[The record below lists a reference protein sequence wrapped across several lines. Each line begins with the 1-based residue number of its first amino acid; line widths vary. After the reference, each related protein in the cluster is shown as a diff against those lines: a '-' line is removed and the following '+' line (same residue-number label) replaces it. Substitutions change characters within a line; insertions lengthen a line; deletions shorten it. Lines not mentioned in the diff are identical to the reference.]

1 MRPPPLLVR
10 AEFLVG
16 TRWGVCDRD
25 CQMREL
31 FAIGCGASLL
41 LCLVSVA
48 QESKESDVI
57 GSEQVAEVMRSFE
70 GRGTLADGSEP
81 TPPMAASDRLIPRD
95 DIQIDLVLAEPQIEQ
110 PLSLAWDSKGRL
122 WVVQYRQYQFPAGLK
137 IVEYDNYLR
146 ARFDKVPLPPPDGV
160 RGADVI
166 SVFEDTNGDG
176 RLDSKKDVIAGLNI
190 ATSVAIGAGGL
201 WVANPPYLL
210 FYPDSDGD
218 DVPDSD
224 PIVKLSGFGIE
235 DTHSVM
241 NSLTWGPDGWLY
253 GANGSTTTGKVES
266 PATGEVVEWQGQMI
280 WRFHPETE
288 EFEIYAEG
296 GGNTFSLDI
305 DAKGHVFSGTNNGK
319 TRGMFYPQGSYG
331 KKSWGKHGPLTN
343 PYAFGYFHHMAHDG
357 DDRRFAQAF
366 TIEEGGLFEAETAGR
381 IIAPNSLHNV
391 VWSSRLERN
400 GSTYQT
406 IDETN
411 LVETDDRWF
420 RPVYAGL
427 GPDGAVYLADWYD
440 TRLSHVSPTD
450 DWHKS
455 SGRVYRLLPKG
466 AKAEYVEGDLRDK
479 SAEELVDLLSHRNR
493 SVRRRALLE
502 LGWSHDQ
509 SIRPRLETLVE
520 ESRGQVSLEAL
531 WALNLLGVLDED
543 RLAGW
548 LTHEDPDI
556 RRWCVR
562 LAGDRRSSA
571 AVLKEPLKALSENE
585 PDIQVRVQLAASAKR
600 LSSGLALPVIDGLL
614 RHKDDLEDLHQ
625 PLMIWWALEAHAETG
640 RDELL
645 EWVEGSD
652 AWDRILFRN
661 EIAGRLMRRYAM
673 SGNPQDLTSCERL
686 LATAPDEKAQSDLL
700 DALQLAYEG
709 VTMPELPD
717 GLSEALEAYAADL
730 GENGLVIRLRNG
742 DKAAIPGALKA
753 VTNPSSATGV
763 RTELIRQLGEVDD
776 VDVVPTLFKLFG
788 VNEVSAVKRVAL
800 QTLARFDDV
809 RVAEGII
816 KRYGST
822 LPDEHGIRAM
832 AERVLASRE
841 DWAAMMMDQVD
852 RAVIKNRDVSPEVVM
867 LLMQHQNPS
876 LARRVEH
883 HWPGIVAGGGGV
895 DLAAE
900 SERIRGILRE
910 GDGEPSAGKVIYS
923 TRCASC
929 HQLFD
934 EGREIGPE
942 LTGYERQ
949 NLDFW
954 IHAMVNPSLELREGY
969 LNYVALMKDGRTVM
983 GLMKEQNPKT
993 VSLRDM
999 NGEVEVLNRGGMES
1013 LTASPMSL
1021 MPPALLQDL
1030 DPQQLRDFF
1039 AYLTKP

>member
-1 MRPPPLLVR
+1 MVK
-10 AEFLVG
+10 
-16 TRWGVCDRD
+16 
-25 CQMREL
+25 L
-31 FAIGCGASLL
+31 FAIGCVASLL

-48 QESKESDVI
+48 QESKENDVVGSD
-57 GSEQVAEVMRSFE
+57 QVAEVMRSFE

-81 TPPMAASDRLIPRD
+81 TPPVAASHRLIPRD
-95 DIQIDLVLAEPQIEQ
+95 DIQIDLVLAEPKIEQ

-137 IVEYDNYLR
+137 IIEYDNHLR
-146 ARFDKVPLPPPDGV
+146 AQFDKVPAPPPEGV
-160 RGADVI
+160 PGADVI

-176 RLDSKKDVIAGLNI
+176 KLDSKKDVIAGLNI

-366 TIEEGGLFEAETAGR
+366 TIEEGGLFKGETAGR

-427 GPDGAVYLADWYD
+427 GPDGAVYIADWYD

-479 SAEELVDLLSHRNR
+479 SADELVDLLSHRNR

-509 SIRPRLETLVE
+509 SIRPRLEALVE
-520 ESRGQVSLEAL
+520 ESSGQVSLEAL

-548 LTHEDPDI
+548 LSHEDPDI

-571 AVLKEPLKALSENE
+571 AVLKEPLKALSETE

-600 LSSGLALPVIDGLL
+600 LSPDLALPVIDGLL
-614 RHKDDLEDLHQ
+614 GHHDDLKDLHQ
-625 PLMIWWALEAHAETG
+625 PLMIWWALEAHAEKG

-645 EWVEGSD
+645 KWVEGSD
-652 AWDRILFRN
+652 VWDRVLFRN
-661 EIAGRLMRRYAM
+661 EMAGRLMRRYAM
-673 SGNPQDLTSCERL
+673 IGKPQDLNSCERL
-686 LATAPDEKAQSDLL
+686 LATAPDEKAKSDLL

-709 VTMPELPD
+709 VTMPKLPD
-717 GLSEALEAYAADL
+717 GLSQALEGYAADL

-742 DKAAIPGALKA
+742 DRAAVPDSLKA
-753 VTNPSSATGV
+753 VTNRLLPAGL
-763 RTELIRQLGEVDD
+763 RTELIRQLGGVDD
-776 VDVVPTLFKLFG
+776 VDLVPTLFKLLG
-788 VNEVSAVKRVAL
+788 VDEVSAVKRVAL
-800 QTLARFDDV
+800 QTLARFDDG
-809 RVAEGII
+809 RVAEGIV

-822 LPDEHGIRAM
+822 LPAEHGIRAT

-841 DWAAMMMDQVD
+841 EWAAMMMDQVD
-852 RAVIKNRDVSPEVVM
+852 RAVIKSRDVSPEVVM
-867 LLMQHQNPS
+867 LLMQYQNPS
-876 LARRVEH
+876 LAGRVEH

-900 SERIRGILRE
+900 SKRIRRILRE
-910 GDGEPSAGKVIYS
+910 GDGEPSAGKVIYA

-942 LTGYERQ
+942 LTGYERE

-969 LNYVALMKDGRTVM
+969 LNYVAMMKDGRTVM

-993 VSLRDM
+993 VFLQDM
-999 NGEVEVLNRGGMES
+999 NGGVEVLNRGGMES

-1021 MPPALLQDL
+1021 MPPALLQGL

-1039 AYLTKP
+1039 AYLTQPD